1 MSFVSLKYSKNV
13 ANSLLPEPLRSL
25 RNSIVMKSS
34 LRKYLKLS
42 LALSLSLFASSCL
55 QTETTVNLNKDGSGT
70 IVEQT
75 ILGAQMLEMMNQ
87 FAQPGQPDPIQ
98 EMFSEEKSKAKT
110 AKMGEGVEFV
120 KVEMINEG
128 GKKGGRVHYK
138 FADINKLNINPAGG
152 LEAMGEEGEAEEVD
166 PKELLKFKYADGKL
180 ALITPPTKFDEMN
193 MDMGGGEENAEG
205 EAMAKQMMGDMRMTL
220 KLNFPGGID
229 KTNASH
235 VEGNTVTVMDVQ
247 VGKML
252 DQKDALKKIAETAKT
267 DKDAAKAAFGKL
279 EGMKM
284 EMKEDVTI
292 SLK

>member
-1 MSFVSLKYSKNV
+1 
-13 ANSLLPEPLRSL
+13 
-25 RNSIVMKSS
+25 MKSS

-75 ILGAQMLEMMNQ
+75 ILGAQMLGMMEQ

-98 EMFSEEKSKAKT
+98 EMFSEEKSKAKA

-120 KVEMINEG
+120 KLELINEG

-138 FADINKLNINPAGG
+138 FADINKVNINPAGG
-152 LEAMGEEGEAEEVD
+152 LDAVNDEGGEEEVNPD
-166 PKELLKFKYADGKL
+166 DLLKFKYADGKL
-180 ALITPPTKFDEMN
+180 SLITPPTNFDDMD
-193 MDMGGGEENAEG
+193 MDMGGGEENPEA

-229 KTNASH
+229 KTNATH

-252 DQKDALKKIAETAKT
+252 NQKEAIKKIAETAKT
-267 DKDAAKAAFGKL
+267 DEAAAKAAFGKL

-284 EMKEDVTI
+284 EMKDDVTI

>member
-1 MSFVSLKYSKNV
+1 
-13 ANSLLPEPLRSL
+13 
-25 RNSIVMKSS
+25 MKSS

-42 LALSLSLFASSCL
+42 LALCLALFASSCL
-55 QTETTVNLNKDGSGT
+55 QTETNINLNKDGSGT

-75 ILGAQMLEMMNQ
+75 ILGAQMIEMMAQ

-120 KVEMINEG
+120 KIEMINEG
-128 GKKGGRVHYK
+128 GKKGARVHYK
-138 FADINKLNINPAGG
+138 FADINKLTLNPAGG
-152 LEAMGEEGEAEEVD
+152 LEAMGDQEEAPEVK
-166 PKELLKFKYADGKL
+166 PEELLKFKYADGKL
-180 ALITPPTKFDEMN
+180 AIVTPPTKFDEMN
-193 MDMGGGEENAEG
+193 MDMGGGEENPEA
-205 EAMAKQMMGDMRMTL
+205 EAMAKQMMGDMRMTM

-252 DQKDALKKIAETAKT
+252 EQKEALKKIAETAKT
-267 DKDAAKAAFGKL
+267 DENAAKEAFGKL
-279 EGMKM
+279 EGIKM
-284 EMKEDVTI
+284 EMKQDVTV

>member
-1 MSFVSLKYSKNV
+1 MKYSF
-13 ANSLLPEPLRSL
+13 
-25 RNSIVMKSS
+25 
-34 LRKYLKLS
+34 RKYLKIG
-42 LALSLSLFASSCL
+42 LALILPLFASSCL

-75 ILGAQMLEMMNQ
+75 ILGEQMLAMMTQ

-98 EMFSEEKSKAKT
+98 EMFSEEKSKAKIP
-110 AKMGEGVEFV
+110 KMGEGVEFV

-152 LEAMGEEGEAEEVD
+152 LEAMNEEEEQAEVD
-166 PKELLKFKYADGKL
+166 PKELLKFKYVDGKL
-180 ALITPPTKFDEMN
+180 SLTMPPTKFDEMN
-193 MDMGGGEENAEG
+193 MDMGGGEGGEENAQA

-229 KTNASH
+229 KTNATH
-235 VEGNTVTVMDVQ
+235 VEGNTVTVMDLQ

-252 DQKDALKKIAETAKT
+252 GHKEALKKISETAKT
-267 DKDAAKAAFGKL
+267 DEAAAKDAFGKL
-279 EGMKM
+279 DGIKM
-284 EMKEDVTI
+284 EMKPDVSI

>member
-1 MSFVSLKYSKNV
+1 MPFVSNKYFKN
-13 ANSLLPEPLRSL
+13 ASNSPLLYPLGSL

-42 LALSLSLFASSCL
+42 LALCLALFASSCL

-75 ILGAQMLEMMNQ
+75 ILGAQMLEMMGQ

-138 FADINKLNINPAGG
+138 FADINKLNLNPAGG
-152 LEAMGEEGEAEEVD
+152 LEAMNDGEEEPVD
-166 PKELLKFKYADGKL
+166 PKDLVKFKYADGKL
-180 ALITPPTKFDEMN
+180 TLVTPPTKFDEMN
-193 MDMGGGEENAEG
+193 MDMGEG
-205 EAMAKQMMGDMRMTL
+205 QDNPEAEAMAKQMMGDMRMTL
-220 KLNFPGGID
+220 KLNFPGGIE
-229 KTNASH
+229 KTDASH
-235 VEGNTVTVMDVQ
+235 VEGNTVTIMDVQ

-252 DQKDALKKIAETAKT
+252 DQKAAIKKIAETAKT
-267 DKDAAKAAFGKL
+267 DEAAAKEAFGKL
-279 EGMKM
+279 DGLKM
-284 EMKEDVTI
+284 EMKKDVTI